1 MLRHE
6 YRQKVLSKLTNARN
20 DLEAALSLSTPA
32 ARYDPVLL
40 SEATRTQLA
49 SMIEDLNGVLRQLE
63 GVQ

>member
-32 ARYDPVLL
+32 RYDPVLL
-40 SEATRTQLA
+40 SEATRTKLA
-49 SMIEDLNGVLRQLE
+49 SMIEDLNGVLHQLE